1 MSKLK
6 VGDVVRIKL
15 TSYSDD
21 DRVGVVVDVVNDDM
35 DALVF
40 LQDGAFF
47 VDRMIHFKKL

>member
-1 MSKLK
+1 MSQLK
-6 VGDVVRIKL
+6 VGDVVQIRL

-21 DRVGVVVDVVNDDM
+21 DRVGVVVDIVNDEM

-47 VDRMIHFKKL
+47 VDRMFHFKKL